1 MKPEEMFNS
10 YASMEA
16 NFLTWL
22 GIHGNLCLALRHPQ
36 NVGVSRTYIVAFVKR
51 LGRKLVEW
59 GVITEE
65 LLRDIERVEIEE
77 GNVDLE
83 SMEG

>member
-1 MKPEEMFNS
+1 MKPKDMVQS
-10 YASMEA
+10 YVAIES
-16 NFLTWL
+16 NLVTWL

-36 NVGVSRTYIVAFVKR
+36 NVGESRAYIVAFVKR

-65 LLRDIERVEIEE
+65 QLRHIERVEIEQ
-77 GNVDLE
+77 GNVDFE
-83 SMEG
+83 C

>member
-1 MKPEEMFNS
+1 MKPEEMVNS
-10 YASMEA
+10 YTSMET

-22 GIHGNLCLALRHPQ
+22 TIHGNLCLALRHPQ
-36 NVGVSRTYIVAFVKR
+36 NVGLSRAYIVAFVKR

-65 LLRDIERVEIEE
+65 QLRHIERVEIED
-77 GNVDLE
+77 GNVDL
-83 SMEG
+83 